1 MPAPADW
8 VDLERPPLR
17 VAALRSA
24 LLAPA
29 GPLARLELVP
39 RTGSTNS
46 DLVAAAADEAAW
58 PEISLLVADHQ
69 DGGRGRAGRTW
80 HTPARAA
87 LTSSLLLRP
96 AAPPSAW
103 SWLPL
108 LVGLGVVRAL
118 RDVAGVQAGLKWPN
132 DVLVAEPARR
142 SEDAARHTPGQRR
155 APERHATGVHGARK
169 VAGVLAE
176 ATGAAVVVG
185 VGLNVSQTREEL
197 SVPTATSLRLVGAAT
212 TDRDTL
218 LRALVRSVA
227 EQYLRWRDADGDAV
241 ACGVADAVRESCLTL
256 GRAVRVDLPGGASV
270 TGTADGLDDAGR
282 LLLLLPSGGTRVV
295 AAGDV
300 VHLRDSAPT

>member
-1 MPAPADW
+1 MPATADW

-58 PEISLLVADHQ
+58 PELSLLVTDHQ

-87 LTSSLLLRP
+87 LTASLLLRP
-96 AAPPSAW
+96 AAPPSTW

-118 RDVAGVQAGLKWPN
+118 RDVAGVKAGLKWPN
-132 DVLVAEPARR
+132 DVLVAEPVGRP
-142 SEDAARHTPGQRR
+142 EPGQHGHQP
-155 APERHATGVHGARK
+155 APDAPVSALHGARK

-197 SVPTATSLRLVGAAT
+197 TVPTATSLRLAGAAT

-218 LRALVRSVA
+218 LRAVVRSVA
-227 EQYLRWRDADGDAV
+227 EQYLRWLDADGDAV

-256 GRAVRVDLPGGASV
+256 GRPVRVGLPGGSSV

-300 VHLRDSAPT
+300 EHLRDTIAT